1 MLRTAALVA
10 LALTFVTNA
19 FAVDASAEAR
29 MFQLVNRDRAANGV
43 GPLTIDPALSAIAR
57 AHSADM
63 VQSGFFSHNSPTTGG
78 PEERLNRSGVSW
90 RAYAENVS
98 YNSSVEASQA
108 SLMKSPAHRTNLL
121 NPTYDTIGIGIVQ
134 GSNALYVTQVFIK
147 AGRGSSRTRA
157 TPTQPP
163 AERYPATQQPTRKR
177 RFRIP
182 GF

>member
-1 MLRTAALVA
+1 MLRIAALVA

-29 MFQLVNRDRAANGV
+29 MLQLVNRDRAANGV
-43 GPLTIDPALSAIAR
+43 GPLSLDPSLSAIAR

-63 VQSGFFSHNSPTTGG
+63 VQNGFFSHNSPTTGG

-98 YNSSVEASQA
+98 YNSSVDASQA
-108 SLMKSPAHRTNLL
+108 SLMKSPAHRQNLL
-121 NPTYDTIGIGIVQ
+121 NPTYDTIGIGIVR
-134 GSNALYVTQVFIK
+134 GSNALFVTQVFIK
-147 AGRGSSRTRA
+147 AGRGSSRTRVI
-157 TPTQPP
+157 
-163 AERYPATQQPTRKR
+163 QQPQPTTRR